1 MYIVAYD
8 ISKARE
14 RNNVIKVLSDY
25 GERVQESVWICEV
38 STVEYAEL
46 RNRLEKLRVT
56 SGFVSIWQARSAA
69 WKTGDE
75 SLAPV
80 RPWAHCF

>member
-56 SGFVSIWQARSAA
+56 SGFVSICCLEDR
-69 WKTGDE
+69 
-75 SLAPV
+75 
-80 RPWAHCF
+80 R

>member
-38 STVEYAEL
+38 SIAEYA
-46 RNRLEKLRVT
+46 
-56 SGFVSIWQARSAA
+56 
-69 WKTGDE
+69 D
-75 SLAPV
+75 
-80 RPWAHCF
+80 